1 MHLHLNILSKDCEKL
16 KKPFRFIWKFV
27 LLCLMSDQRFFRCSG
42 TLIGFDFTAFNLFTN
57 RTEISIF
64 RCHCQS
70 LSYLLLNILYLRFLF
85 NSFLLY
91 IMLNATA
98 PIIGQVLF

>member
-16 KKPFRFIWKFV
+16 KKVHLEVCSVVFNVRSKIFSF
-27 LLCLMSDQRFFRCSG
+27 SG

-98 PIIGQVLF
+98 PIIAQVLF